1 LLVEVQALR
10 VDKFLKL
17 ARIVKRR
24 TVAQEMAE
32 AGAVRVSGRVA
43 KPSTEVRAGD
53 QLEVDFPSR
62 FLRVKVLTAEEGE
75 IKRKAAAFEVLE
87 DRKVSREEPW

>member
-1 LLVEVQALR
+1 MR

-17 ARIVKRR
+17 SRIVKRR

-43 KPSTEVRAGD
+43 KPSTEVKDGD
-53 QLEVDFPSR
+53 LLEVDFPSR
-62 FLRVKVLTAEEGE
+62 FLKVRVLTADEAQL
-75 IKRKAAAFEVLE
+75 KRKATPFEVLE
-87 DRKVSREEPW
+87 DRKVARDDPW